1 MEKNW
6 NQEGQGRILK
16 IFDSM
21 ESALYI
27 FAVSFMIIVNRSNL
41 QAYSSVGNSNKATT
55 GDIEEDL
62 GRISALLS
70 NQITQAKGQGFLI
83 TST

>member
-16 IFDSM
+16 IFDNM

-41 QAYSSVGNSNKATT
+41 QAYSSAGNSNKATT

>member
-41 QAYSSVGNSNKATT
+41 QAYSSAGNSNKATT

-70 NQITQAKGQGFLI
+70 NQITQAKG
-83 TST
+83 

>member
-6 NQEGQGRILK
+6 NREGQGRILK

-41 QAYSSVGNSNKATT
+41 QAYSSAGNSNKATT

>member
-41 QAYSSVGNSNKATT
+41 QAYSSAGNSNKATT

-70 NQITQAKGQGFLI
+70 NQITQA
-83 TST
+83 

>member
-1 MEKNW
+1 
-6 NQEGQGRILK
+6 
-16 IFDSM
+16 M
-21 ESALYI
+21 ESALFI
-27 FAVSFMIIVNRSNL
+27 FAVSFMIIVNRSNH
-41 QAYSSVGNSNKATT
+41 QAYSSAGNSNKATT

-83 TST
+83 TSTCNKQI

>member
-1 MEKNW
+1 
-6 NQEGQGRILK
+6 
-16 IFDSM
+16 M

-41 QAYSSVGNSNKATT
+41 QAYSSAGNSNKATT

-62 GRISALLS
+62 GRISTLLS

>member
-41 QAYSSVGNSNKATT
+41 QAYSSAGNSNKATT
-55 GDIEEDL
+55 GDIEDEYL
-62 GRISALLS
+62 HFCLIRSPK
-70 NQITQAKGQGFLI
+70 QRAKVF
-83 TST
+83 

>member
-27 FAVSFMIIVNRSNL
+27 FAVSCMIIVNRSNL
-41 QAYSSVGNSNKATT
+41 QAYSSAGNSNKATT

>member
-16 IFDSM
+16 IFDRM

-41 QAYSSVGNSNKATT
+41 QAYSSAGNSNKATT

>member
-1 MEKNW
+1 MGKNW

-41 QAYSSVGNSNKATT
+41 QAYSSAGNSNKATT

>member
-21 ESALYI
+21 ESALFI
-27 FAVSFMIIVNRSNL
+27 FAVSFMIIVNRSNH
-41 QAYSSVGNSNKATT
+41 QAYSSAGNSNKATT